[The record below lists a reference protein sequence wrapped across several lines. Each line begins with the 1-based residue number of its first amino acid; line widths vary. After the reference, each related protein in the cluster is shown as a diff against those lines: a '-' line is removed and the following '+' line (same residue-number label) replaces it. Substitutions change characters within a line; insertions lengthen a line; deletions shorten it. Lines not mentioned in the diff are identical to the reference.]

1 LDGLL
6 IASHLRR

>member
-6 IASHLRR
+6 IREWQYK